1 MLVYLDNC
9 SFTRPYDDQDQT
21 RIHIETIAKMDIQ
34 SMIASGKLFLA
45 ASDYL
50 LYENSMKKDE
60 EIRNHIRDF
69 IIDHVVAFV
78 SDSEP
83 ALDAIID
90 DIVKTGVKNMDASH
104 LAAAIVAGCDYFI
117 TTDDRILK
125 YRTDRIRIATP
136 VQFLMENEVGR
147 CTRSQSCA

>member
-21 RIHIETIAKMDIQ
+21 RIHMEAIAKMDIQ
-34 SMIASGKLFLA
+34 NMIASGKIFLA

-60 EIRNHIRDF
+60 EIRDHIHDF
-69 IIDHVVAFV
+69 IVNHVVAFV
-78 SDSEP
+78 SDSDP
-83 ALDAIID
+83 ALDAMINEII
-90 DIVKTGVKNMDASH
+90 ITGIKNMDASH
-104 LAAAIVAGCDYFI
+104 LAAAIVSGCDYFI

-125 YRTDRIRIATP
+125 YETDRIKIVTP
-136 VQFLMENEVGR
+136 VQFLMENEVM
-147 CTRSQSCA
+147 